1 MFQRGNL
8 FRLRLLAS
16 RAAVRLHARFRAGRF
31 LRHCAR
37 IPIVFQRGNS
47 FRLGSAAHRAA
58 VRLHTR
64 FRAGRFLCH
73 FAFVPRVGFKIF
85 SLADGAY
92 LFMLVIVHLR
102 NREVMLA
109 IHVFDFHGSVRA
121 DELIC
126 NSNDFSR
133 RIRRI
138 HLYDDQIQGA
148 RTDRRRFV
156 QYVKYQHANLSVHRR
171 ILIHAASRSK
181 DHGIRIFLRIPG
193 RQGEISVRLDFLKRK
208 LLRIV
213 SDLNL
218 EIRNPWIIVQCQ
230 HDLNRIS
237 DRAFRVFKG
246 KARLRG
252 GILYRKY
259 NFLRFNVI
267 PAFSAQN
274 HRVIRSL
281 RKHRQRRVLSDLE
294 ENLICFVICRIKL
307 RRGRRSVVALYLV
320 LRIIENNRSVSA
332 NIRILNRDRSA
343 LFSVC
348 RIGARIDAQPVGV
361 RSVRAR
367 IRDPDRLADF
377 VRRLLHGN
385 GLLNRSFLRNKFN
398 SHNKRFVSR
407 GIKMGQRDRALIGAL
422 RHVDD
427 GGAFSLCPAG
437 SVGIQDRRIR
447 AVCQRNDFI
456 RIGICRLICTA
467 DRHVLGHQRKAGRQR
482 HACLF
487 RLKVHVRSICD
498 LHGFKA
504 GKIEQADRPAV
515 VIAEIP
521 HRTIRI
527 AVARPIRGNALQQR
541 KIDRIIAVFRRDE
554 IFCNNLKFHFLAF
567 NVIPAFSAQ
576 NHCMILSRSQHGNGF
591 LIIYNNILTIVV
603 LPYGHCGSVVALHGV
618 LRIVEYNLAASV
630 DICILL

>member
-1 MFQRGNL
+1 
-8 FRLRLLAS
+8 
-16 RAAVRLHARFRAGRF
+16 
-31 LRHCAR
+31 
-37 IPIVFQRGNS
+37 
-47 FRLGSAAHRAA
+47 
-58 VRLHTR
+58 
-64 FRAGRFLCH
+64 
-73 FAFVPRVGFKIF
+73 
-85 SLADGAY
+85 
-92 LFMLVIVHLR
+92 MLVIVHLR

-274 HRVIRSL
+274 HRVIRSCG
-281 RKHRQRRVLSDLE
+281 KHRQRRVFPDVI
-294 ENLICFVICRIKL
+294 ENFICFIVSFIQL
-307 RRGRRSVVALYLV
+307 RRRGDPVVSAYQIV
-320 LRIIENNRSVSA
+320 NIIENNRSVSA
-332 NIRILNRDRSA
+332 DIRILNRDRSIWFA
-343 LFSVC
+343 VC

-367 IRDPDRLADF
+367 IRDTDRLADF

-385 GLLNRSFLRNKFN
+385 GLLVRRLLLRNEFD
-398 SHNKRFVSR
+398 SYNKRCISCR
-407 GIKMGQRDRALIGAL
+407 IEMRKCDGSLIGAL

-427 GGAFSLCPAG
+427 GGAFALCPVG
-437 SVGIQDRRIR
+437 GVGIQDGRIR
-447 AVCQRNDFI
+447 AVRQRNDFI

-467 DRHVLGHQRKAGRQR
+467 DRHVLGHQREAGGQR
-482 HACLF
+482 HAFLLCH
-487 RLKVHVRSICD
+487 KAQIRSVGN
-498 LHGFKA
+498 LYGLEA
-504 GKIEQADRPAV
+504 GKVKQTDRPAV
-515 VIAEIP
+515 VIAKLL
-521 HRTIRI
+521 RYQIRI
-527 AVARPIRGNALQQR
+527 AMARPILRNALQQR
-541 KIDRIIAVFRRDE
+541 KIDRIIAVFRRNE
-554 IFCNNLKFHFLAF
+554 IFCNYLELHFLAF
-567 NVIPAFSAQ
+567 NVIPALSAQ
-576 NHCMILSRSQHGNGF
+576 NHCMILSRSQRGNGF
-591 LIIYNNILTIVV
+591 LIVYNNILTIVV

-618 LRIVEYNLAASV
+618 LRIVEYNLATSV
-630 DICILL
+630 DICVLL